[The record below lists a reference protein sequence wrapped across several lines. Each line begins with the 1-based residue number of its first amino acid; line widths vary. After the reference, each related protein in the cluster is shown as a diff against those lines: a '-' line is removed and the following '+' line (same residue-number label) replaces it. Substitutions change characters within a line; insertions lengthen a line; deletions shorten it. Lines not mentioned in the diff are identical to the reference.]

1 MLLAFL
7 STFAVSSRQKV
18 DISLGWRHHLG
29 NVEAACPNPAAAFPT
44 NFSGVEC
51 VGMYKSSTPSFR
63 CVCVC
68 VCVSLGGMERHVSVN
83 AVRSRPI
90 GPFRLRLFSFCFFP
104 HFHTLL
110 YSTYLIFIRPSAVR
124 IWQPIPHALRCCVLR
139 GPDVF
144 VRGCDLPFFL
154 TPAVSS
160 RNRFPL
166 AMHAI
171 L

>member
-68 VCVSLGGMERHVSVN
+68 VCVRVFGGDGAARVSQ
-83 AVRSRPI
+83 RRP
-90 GPFRLRLFSFCFFP
+90 FSP
-104 HFHTLL
+104 NW
-110 YSTYLIFIRPSAVR
+110 S
-124 IWQPIPHALRCCVLR
+124 IPLTS
-139 GPDVF
+139 
-144 VRGCDLPFFL
+144 FFL
-154 TPAVSS
+154 LFFSP
-160 RNRFPL
+160 FP
-166 AMHAI
+166 I
-171 L
+171 LTLFYVLNLH